1 MYSSKR
7 LDYDKYDNMVEDR
20 AGFPLCMRDSGN
32 RAMDIQSTHVA
43 GRGAARR
50 DKTRKREGGGTKIKI
65 LAEGDLTGRFSLH
78 TSTPSPKCQVP
89 PR

>member
-7 LDYDKYDNMVEDR
+7 LDYDKYDNMVEDK

-32 RAMDIQSTHVA
+32 RAMDNQSTHVA

-50 DKTRKREGGGTKIKI
+50 DKTRKRGRGDQDKDFSRRRPNRQI
-65 LAEGDLTGRFSLH
+65 LSPYLH
-78 TSTPSPKCQVP
+78 TLT
-89 PR
+89 